1 MRLLGFLKKEIIQ
14 TLRNRIML
22 VAILIMPLVQAVI
35 ITIALDNEAKNIN
48 LAIECKANDYLMQKI
63 KDKTIA
69 SGWFNKVSS
78 LQESPFRAVQTGK
91 VDAVIIAPEKGFT
104 KSVGEFRPQLQL
116 LVDATNVVKAQAI
129 EAYVKSIVG
138 LVLKECKLLP
148 YSSVNT
154 SSGIEFKT
162 RILFNPE
169 MNSTHYL
176 FPFLIVIIMT
186 VTMMSLVCIS
196 IAREKETGTI
206 ETLIAAPIK
215 SYQLILG
222 KSVPYVVIGFINLF
236 TMLWLGKIIFDLP
249 FRGSF
254 PLFVLLFFVFAFAI
268 CAFGV
273 FLSTFC
279 QTQQQ
284 ALLGMM
290 IFLFLSMMLSGGLG
304 AIENM
309 PPMLKWLAHL
319 LPLSHYTTLARN
331 MILKGTDLQFFLTHT
346 GSIFLFGCVSAIA
359 AFKRFKITL

>member
-14 TLRNRIML
+14 TLRNRVML

-48 LAIECKANDYLMQKI
+48 LAIDCKANDYLMQKI
-63 KDKTIA
+63 KDKTTA
-69 SGWFNKVSS
+69 SIWFNKVEP
-78 LQESPFRAVQTGK
+78 LQESPFRAIQTGK

-104 KSVGEFRPQLQL
+104 KSVGNFKPQIQL
-116 LVDATNVVKAQAI
+116 LVDATNVLKAQAI

-138 LVLKECKLLP
+138 SVLKECKLLP
-148 YSSVNT
+148 SSVKT

-169 MNSTHYL
+169 MNSKHYI
-176 FPFLIVIIMT
+176 FPFLIVIIT
-186 VTMMSLVCIS
+186 TIVLMSLVCIS

-236 TMLWLGKIIFDLP
+236 TMLWMGKIIFALP
-249 FRGSF
+249 FRGNF

-268 CAFGV
+268 CSFGV

-290 IFLFLSMMLSGGLG
+290 IFLFLSLMLSGGLG

-309 PPMLKWLAHL
+309 PPMLRCLAHL

-346 GSIFLFGCVSAIA
+346 GSIFLFGCVSAII
-359 AFKRFKITL
+359 AFKRFKTTL

>member
-14 TLRNRIML
+14 TLRNRVML

-48 LAIECKANDYLMQKI
+48 LAIDCKANDYLMQKI
-63 KDKTIA
+63 KDKTTA
-69 SGWFNKVSS
+69 SIWFNKVEP
-78 LQESPFRAVQTGK
+78 LQESPFRAIQTGK

-104 KSVGEFRPQLQL
+104 KSVGNFKPQIQL
-116 LVDATNVVKAQAI
+116 LVDATNVLKAQAI

-138 LVLKECKLLP
+138 SVLKECQLLP
-148 YSSVNT
+148 SSVKT
-154 SSGIEFKT
+154 SSGIEFET

-169 MNSTHYL
+169 MNSKYYL
-176 FPFLIVIIMT
+176 FPFLIVIIT
-186 VTMMSLVCIS
+186 TIVLMSLVCIS

-236 TMLWLGKIIFDLP
+236 TMLWMGKIIFDLP
-249 FRGSF
+249 FRGNF

-268 CAFGV
+268 CSFGV

-290 IFLFLSMMLSGGLG
+290 IFLFLSLMLSGGLG

-309 PPMLKWLAHL
+309 PPMLRLLAHL
-319 LPLSHYTTLARN
+319 MPLSHYTTLARN

-346 GSIFLFGCVSAIA
+346 GAILLFGCVSAIV
-359 AFKRFKITL
+359 AFKRFKTTL